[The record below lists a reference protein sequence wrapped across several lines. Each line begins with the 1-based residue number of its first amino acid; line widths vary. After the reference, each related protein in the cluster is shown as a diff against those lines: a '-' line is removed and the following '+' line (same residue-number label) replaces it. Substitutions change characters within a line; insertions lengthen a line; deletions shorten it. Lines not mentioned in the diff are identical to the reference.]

1 MPLWVKRASRSI
13 AFKSI
18 ARCFHGSSHVESSSS
33 TYQKEES
40 LWFIKFVCTLCIRRA
55 EDLTVFGSD
64 YFRKNLN
71 TSISFYVIQNLN
83 NNFCRPRLAFEFFQ
97 FTRLNLS
104 IIHSIDTF
112 NFLLRSLC
120 RTGLLD
126 LAELVFEYINA
137 DGLLLDGPILNRL
150 VSSLA
155 NAGKFNTAKEML
167 ISQAHSSIKKKEIIN
182 SFVHN
187 KFLSLLVKQNR
198 VNEAVIFLQDH
209 ILRLRSFFL
218 DTCSF
223 NIVIH
228 GLCKTGQ
235 VDKAFEFFNVMGSFG
250 CLPDTASYNS
260 MINGFCKLGDV
271 DRALEL
277 FEEIHSQPGLAPD
290 VTTYTTIIYGLFK
303 LGRRNEAVCLWDDM
317 LHVGIKPGVYTFN
330 VLIHG
335 FGQLGEM
342 VSALKMFESM
352 HNFSC
357 APDVITYTNLISGY
371 CHIGEIDQGLKVWDE
386 MNEKGLYPNAHT
398 FSIIIMAL
406 CRQNRLNEA
415 RNLLRQLRLRND
427 ILAPAF
433 IYNPVIDGFCKAGN
447 LDEANAIVAE
457 MEEKKCNPDNYTFT
471 ILIIGHCMKG
481 RVDDAID
488 VFTKMA
494 LVDCSPDKINVNLL
508 VSCLLKAGM
517 ADEAYR
523 IKEGAGQMKHLG

>member
-18 ARCFHGSSHVESSSS
+18 ARCFHGTSHVESH
-33 TYQKEES
+33 QKVES

-71 TSISFYVIQNLN
+71 ASISFYVIQHLN
-83 NNFCRPRLAFEFFQ
+83 NNFCKPRLAFEFFQ

-104 IIHSIDTF
+104 IIHSVETF
-112 NFLLRSLC
+112 NFLLRSFC
-120 RTGLLD
+120 QKGLLD
-126 LAELVFEYINA
+126 LAELVFEYINT
-137 DGLLLDGPILNRL
+137 DGLLLDGPNLNLL
-150 VSSLA
+150 VCSLA

-167 ISQAHSSIKKKEIIN
+167 ISQAHSSISKGEIIN
-182 SFVHN
+182 SIVHN
-187 KFLSLLVKQNR
+187 KFLSLLVKRNR
-198 VNEAVIFLQDH
+198 VDEAVIFFRDH
-209 ILRLRSFFL
+209 ILRLKSFFL

-235 VDKAFEFFNVMGSFG
+235 VDKAFEFFNIMRNFG
-250 CLPDTASYNS
+250 CLPDTTSYNS
-260 MINGFCKLGDV
+260 LINGLCKLGDV
-271 DRALEL
+271 DGALEL
-277 FEEIHSQPGLAPD
+277 FRGFHSQPGLSPD
-290 VTTYTTIIYGLFK
+290 VMTYTTIISGLFK
-303 LGRRNEAVCLWDDM
+303 LGRRNEAVHLWDDM
-317 LHVGIKPGVYTFN
+317 LRVGIKPNVYTFN

-342 VSALKMFESM
+342 VSALNMFKSM
-352 HNFSC
+352 YTFSC

-371 CHIGEIDQGLKVWDE
+371 CHNGEIDQGLKVWDE
-386 MNEKGLYPNAHT
+386 MYEKRLYPNAHT

-406 CRQNRLNEA
+406 CSQNRLNEA
-415 RNLLRQLRLRND
+415 RDLLSQLRLRND
-427 ILAPAF
+427 ILPQAF

-481 RVDDAID
+481 RMDEAID
-488 VFTKMA
+488 VFNKMA
-494 LVDCSPDKINVNLL
+494 LVDCSPDKINVNTL

-523 IKEGAGQMKHLG
+523 IKEAVGRMKHIG